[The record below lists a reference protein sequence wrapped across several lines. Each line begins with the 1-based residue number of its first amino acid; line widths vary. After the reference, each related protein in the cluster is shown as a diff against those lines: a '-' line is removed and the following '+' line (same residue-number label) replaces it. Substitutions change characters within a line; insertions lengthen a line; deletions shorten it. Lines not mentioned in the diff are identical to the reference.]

1 MTLKIAMTG
10 NFTKSPELVGAKAR
24 EFEKAGMHVIFPKA
38 LNTMDVREE
47 LLMLQR
53 VEGKEKK
60 WAIINSDIL
69 YVVNPGGDI
78 SPAVLSEINF
88 ADAAGNM
95 IFFLE
100 RPKEASLNP
109 LVLIILKNAE
119 DIKEVTLEEFF
130 RRSLRRAS

>member
-109 LVLIILKNAE
+109 LV
-119 DIKEVTLEEFF
+119 
-130 RRSLRRAS
+130 